1 MMEIKE
7 SYMTPPEEKAKD
19 LIAKFGKQYAL
30 ICVDEILATTYM
42 NVNKYWQQVK
52 REIIANS

>member
-1 MMEIKE
+1 
-7 SYMTPPEEKAKD
+7 MTPPEEKAKE
-19 LIAKFGKQYAL
+19 LIGKFGNKQCAL

-52 REIIANS
+52 QAINN